1 MEHPP
6 TEAVPPDSP
15 FKIDYPPELPI
26 SKHVGEI
33 AGLVRDHQVVIVC
46 GTTGSGKTTQLPK
59 IMLESGRGRKGRI
72 GCTQPRRLAANAMAR
87 RVASELNV
95 PFGAEVGCK
104 VRFDDH
110 TSKNTAVKF
119 MTDGILLAETRND
132 RALRQYDTLIIDEAH
147 ERSLNIDFIL
157 GYLKNLL
164 KKRPDL
170 RIVISSATLD
180 AEQFSEFFGNAPVV
194 EVEGRTYPIEDQFMP
209 PDEDEE
215 LSAHIWR
222 AVRHVSDLD
231 RNGDI
236 LVFLPG
242 EREIRDATNLLDGK
256 KLPYTDILPLFG
268 RLSLS
273 DQQKV
278 FNPGR
283 NRRIILATNVAETS
297 ITIPRIQYVIDSGL
311 VRLSRYNPRTRI
323 QELQIEQVSQ
333 AGSRQRRGRC
343 GRLRDGVCVYLYDED
358 LLTGSPEYTDPEIC
372 RTSLAGVILQMALLG
387 LPRIE
392 HFPLINPP
400 NPTLVREGYRS
411 LLDIGA
417 IDPKGAL
424 TDIGRR
430 LSRFQIDPHLARM
443 ICEAESRK
451 VLPETLVI
459 AAYLSIQDPR
469 ERPLDKQQA
478 ADQAHRQWHDPDS
491 DFLGILKLWNMF
503 QQERTSNGALRRWC
517 RRNFLNY
524 NRVREWQNLY
534 LDLWESASE
543 LDFMQDDMVP
553 QQVFDHYSPDLI
565 HKALLSGLPANIG
578 MWDQELLCYRG
589 TRERKFFIFPGS
601 GLFKRKPTAQWVM
614 TCSLVETS
622 RVYARQAAVIKPEW
636 IEEIAPHLC
645 KKIHDNV
652 QWNPKAGFVYARERV
667 TSGGLLI
674 HNGRRVHYGPIDPV
688 ESRKIFIR
696 DGLAPGDLQS
706 KGKWLEL
713 HLRMLERIRRMEIKI
728 RRPGSLL
735 DPEAIYEHFEHL
747 VPPEICSTNDFD
759 EWLRANR
766 VRAAMNLEDALLPQ
780 YHPVHFD
787 DYPDELIFGG
797 HPFRLNYFFD
807 PGEQQDGIFLMV
819 PEAEMNLLPP
829 WALEWL
835 VPGWLPEKI
844 EFMTK
849 SLPKELRIACN
860 PLAEAVS
867 EFCARLR
874 DETVSREQHLDS
886 ALAEYLSERARL
898 PVQHG
903 DFNTDQLPSY
913 LKMRAAE
920 LNRDGKIVK
929 YHDSL
934 SGQGAYSRLSAAVT
948 GAADWISGKHTAW
961 PPGDFPDEVELNGK
975 TVYPALVDEEMSV
988 GRQLFLDEQEANS
1001 EHRAGL
1007 IRLFR
1012 LSEAQQIKFFERH
1025 VKLPR
1030 QLMLDLYQ
1038 YDSSR
1043 RYEQDFSDMV
1053 IYDALTNGGTLPIRD
1068 AKTFELRKEKARE
1081 NMVELAEE
1089 RQTALSG
1096 FFELADSV
1104 KELLRK
1110 APVGGEGSSEDIQLE
1125 LQFFFRPGFLTGDAV
1140 WNRYPRYLKALHLR
1154 AGRFIAAPF
1163 KDSDKLEQILPFQD
1177 RFDAAVQAVD
1187 FDRSPGLYQ
1196 FWLLLEEFRI
1206 QQFAPEVKPLEKA
1219 SAERLWKAWEK
1230 LRLK

>member
-1 MEHPP
+1 MENPP

-26 SKHVGEI
+26 SGRAGEI
-33 AGLVRDHQVVIVC
+33 AGLVRGHQVVIVC
-46 GTTGSGKTTQLPK
+46 GATGSGKTTQLPK

-87 RVASELNV
+87 RVAAELGV

-104 VRFDDH
+104 VRFDDN
-110 TSKNTAVKF
+110 TSERTMVKF
-119 MTDGILLAETRND
+119 MTDGILLAETCHD

-147 ERSLNIDFIL
+147 ERSLNIDFTL

-164 KKRPDL
+164 KKRADL
-170 RIVISSATLD
+170 RVIISSATLD
-180 AEQFSEFFGNAPVV
+180 AEHFSAFFGNAPVV
-194 EVEGRTYPIEDQFMP
+194 AVEGRTYPIEDRFMP

-222 AVRHVSDLD
+222 AVRRISDAD

-242 EREIRDATNLLDGK
+242 EREIRDAADTLNGK
-256 KLPYTDILPLFG
+256 QLPYTDVLPLFG
-268 RLSLS
+268 RLSPA

-297 ITIPRIQYVIDSGL
+297 ITIPRVRYVIDSGL

-323 QELQIEQVSQ
+323 QELQVEQVSQ
-333 AGSRQRRGRC
+333 AGARQRRGRC
-343 GRLRDGVCVYLYDED
+343 GRTQDGVCVYLYDED
-358 LLTGSPEYTDPEIC
+358 TFKGSPEYTDPEIC

-400 NPTLVREGYRS
+400 NPALVREGYRA

-417 IDPKGAL
+417 IDAKGVL
-424 TDIGRR
+424 TDAGRR
-430 LSRFQIDPHLARM
+430 LSRFRIDPHLARM
-443 ICEAESRK
+443 ICQAESCK
-451 VLPETLVI
+451 VLPEVMAI

-491 DFLGILKLWNMF
+491 DFLGILKLWNLL
-503 QQERTSNGALRRWC
+503 QQERSSNSALRRWC

-524 NRVREWQNLY
+524 NRIREWLNLY

-543 LDFMQDDMVP
+543 PDFMQDDMVP
-553 QQVFDHYSPDLI
+553 QQVFDNYNSDMI
-565 HKALLSGLPANIG
+565 HKALLSGIPANIG

-589 TRERKFFIFPGS
+589 TRRRRFFIFPGS
-601 GLFKRKPTAQWVM
+601 GLFKRKPAARWVM
-614 TCSLVETS
+614 TCSLVETT
-622 RVYARQAAVIKPEW
+622 RVYARQAAVINPEW
-636 IEEIAPHLC
+636 LEEAAPHLC
-645 KKIHDNV
+645 KKIHDNA

-674 HNGRRVHYGPIDPV
+674 HSGRRVHYGPVDPA
-688 ESRKIFIR
+688 EARRIFIR
-696 DGLAPGDLQS
+696 DGLVPGDLQS
-706 KGKWLEL
+706 KGKWLAL
-713 HLRMLERIRRMEIKI
+713 HRRMLERIRQLEIKI

-735 DPEAIYEHFEHL
+735 DLEAVYEHFDRL
-747 VPPEICSTNDFD
+747 VPPDICSTGGFD
-759 EWLRANR
+759 EWQGANR
-766 VRAAMNLEDALLPQ
+766 IRAAMNIEDAMLPQ
-780 YHPVHFD
+780 YRPVDFN
-787 DYPDELIFGG
+787 DYPDELVFGG
-797 HPFRLNYFFD
+797 HPFRLKYFCD
-807 PGEQQDGIFLMV
+807 PGEQPDGIYLLV

-844 EFMTK
+844 EFMIK

-860 PLAEAVS
+860 PLGEAVG
-867 EFCARLR
+867 EFCGQVRNGAI
-874 DETVSREQHLDS
+874 SMEQHLDS
-886 ALAEYLSERARL
+886 ALAEYLSERARM

-903 DFNTDQLPSY
+903 DFNTSQLPSY
-913 LKMRAAE
+913 LKMQAAE

-934 SGQGAYSRLSAAVT
+934 GGQGAHSRLSAAVT
-948 GAADWISGKHTAW
+948 GAAGWISGNHTAW

-975 TVYPALVDEEMSV
+975 TVYPALVDEGTSV
-988 GRQLFLDEQEANS
+988 GRQLFLNEQEAGY

-1012 LSEAQQIKFFERH
+1012 LSEAQHVKFFERH
-1025 VKLPR
+1025 VRFPR
-1030 QLMLDLYQ
+1030 RLTLDLYR
-1038 YDSSR
+1038 YDQSG
-1043 RYEQDFSDMV
+1043 RYEKDFSDMV
-1053 IYDALTNGGTLPIRD
+1053 IYSALTDNGAIPVRD
-1068 AKTFELRKEKARE
+1068 AGTFALRSEKTRE
-1081 NMVELAEE
+1081 HMVELAEE
-1089 RQTALSG
+1089 RLALLTG
-1096 FFELADSV
+1096 FFELADSIE
-1104 KELLRK
+1104 ELLRK
-1110 APVGGEGSSEDIQLE
+1110 TPPGGEGSSEDIRLE
-1125 LQFFFRPGFLTGDAV
+1125 LRFLFRPGFLTADAV
-1140 WNRYPRYLKALHLR
+1140 RRRYPRYLKALHLR
-1154 AGRFIAAPF
+1154 TGRFIAAPF
-1163 KDSDKLEQILPFQD
+1163 KDSDKLEQVLPFQD
-1177 RFDAAVQAVD
+1177 RFDAALQAAD
-1187 FDRSPGLYQ
+1187 FERSQGLYQ

-1206 QQFAPEVKPLEKA
+1206 QQFAPEVKPIEKV
-1219 SAERLWKAWEK
+1219 SAERLRQAWEK
-1230 LRLK
+1230 LRLN